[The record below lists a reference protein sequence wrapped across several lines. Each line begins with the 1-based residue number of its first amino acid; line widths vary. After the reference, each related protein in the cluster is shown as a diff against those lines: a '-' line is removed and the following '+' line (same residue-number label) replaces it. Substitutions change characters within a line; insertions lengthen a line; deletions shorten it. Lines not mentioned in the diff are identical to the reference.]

1 MNDAFTF
8 IKQSSDTS
16 ANWELVQIISHG
28 TLNRIGT
35 INANNT
41 FELLTVG
48 SGSTPIF
55 VDNGQIKA
63 SNSTIGSGTQPIYM
77 TNGSLQSSMATVG
90 SVNQPVFLNSG
101 TITPCTGVIS
111 KSDITYSSG
120 ILTIT
125 IN

>member
-1 MNDAFTF
+1 MNNAFTF

-35 INANNT
+35 INASNA
-41 FELLTVG
+41 FELLTIG

-55 VDNGQIKA
+55 VENGQIKA
-63 SNSTIGSGTQPIYM
+63 SNSTIGSSLQPIYM
-77 TNGSLQSSMATVG
+77 TNGNLQPSMTTIG
-90 SVNQPVFLNSG
+90 SINQPIYLNGG

-111 KSDITYSSG
+111 KNNFSYSNG
-120 ILTIT
+120 VLTIT